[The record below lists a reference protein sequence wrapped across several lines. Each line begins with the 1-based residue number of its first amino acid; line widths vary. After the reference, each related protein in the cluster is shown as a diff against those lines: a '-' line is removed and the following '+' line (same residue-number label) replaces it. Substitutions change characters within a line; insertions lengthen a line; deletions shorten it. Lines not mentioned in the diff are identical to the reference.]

1 MTDARRRRTMLYRSD
16 DTSRAPQ
23 SESSIASFARD
34 LLEAGS
40 FGSIAAAAQ
49 RAAQDRIPN
58 LRLALFWSMEPALA
72 IPLKL
77 RCAPRFAR
85 GWTDPELAAEALRS
99 RTRRQ
104 RGAVAGGKVLRAWP
118 ISMRGAG
125 SVVAQVELDPDDVPL
140 IDAGHAL
147 DEVFAL
153 LARRVSDALETRR
166 LKSSVRQLEQA
177 ERLQR
182 SLYAIAD
189 LASSE
194 LEM

>member
-1 MTDARRRRTMLYRSD
+1 MTEARRRRTMLYRSD
-16 DTSRAPQ
+16 GTTQEPH
-23 SESSIASFARD
+23 SESRIASFARD

-72 IPLKL
+72 TPMKL

-85 GWTDPELAAEALRS
+85 SWTDPDLATEALRT
-99 RTRRQ
+99 RGRRQ
-104 RGAVAGGKVLRAWP
+104 RSAGTPGKLLRAWP
-118 ISMRGAG
+118 LSMRGAG
-125 SVVAQVELDPDDVPL
+125 SVVVQIEISPDDVPL
-140 IDAGHAL
+140 LEAGHAL

-166 LKSSVRQLEQA
+166 LKSSV
-177 ERLQR
+177 
-182 SLYAIAD
+182 
-189 LASSE
+189 
-194 LEM
+194 